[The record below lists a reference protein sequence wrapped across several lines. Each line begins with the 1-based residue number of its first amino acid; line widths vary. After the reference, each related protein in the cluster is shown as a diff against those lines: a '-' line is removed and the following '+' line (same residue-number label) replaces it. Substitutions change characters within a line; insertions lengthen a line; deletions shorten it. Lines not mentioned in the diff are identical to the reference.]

1 MKSFPAGILLTIF
14 LFSISIFTLKAQTNM
29 EEEYQMKQYFM
40 VFLTTGPNRTQDSA
54 TAAKIQEGHL
64 NNITRLFN
72 EKKIVLAGPF
82 LDKGTYK
89 GIFIFDV
96 ETEDEAKQLL
106 QTDPAIKAGRLG
118 YEIHPWYGPGHI
130 VIGKK

>member
-1 MKSFPAGILLTIF
+1 MKGFATGILLTIF
-14 LFSISIFTLKAQTNM
+14 LFSISFSTLKAQSDV
-29 EEEYQMKQYFM
+29 EEEFQMKQYFM
-40 VFLTTGPNRTQDSA
+40 VLLTTGPNRTQDST

-72 EKKIVLAGPF
+72 EKKMILAGPF
-82 LDKGTYK
+82 MDKGIYR

-96 ETEDEAKQLL
+96 ATEDEVKQLL
-106 QTDPAIKAGRLG
+106 QTDPAIKSGRLG
-118 YEIHPWYGPGHI
+118 YEIHPWYGPGNI

>member
-1 MKSFPAGILLTIF
+1 MRSLTLTLFLSVMLLTF
-14 LFSISIFTLKAQTNM
+14 CNKRGFSQTSV
-29 EEEYQMKQYFM
+29 EDEYQMKQYFM
-40 VFLTTGPNRTQDSA
+40 VFLTAGPNRTQDSL

-64 NNITRLFN
+64 SNITRLFN

-96 ETEDEAKQLL
+96 ATEDEVKQLL
-106 QTDPAIKAGRLG
+106 LTDPAIKAGRLD
-118 YEIHPWYGPGHI
+118 YEIHPWYGPGNI
-130 VIGKK
+130 TIGKK